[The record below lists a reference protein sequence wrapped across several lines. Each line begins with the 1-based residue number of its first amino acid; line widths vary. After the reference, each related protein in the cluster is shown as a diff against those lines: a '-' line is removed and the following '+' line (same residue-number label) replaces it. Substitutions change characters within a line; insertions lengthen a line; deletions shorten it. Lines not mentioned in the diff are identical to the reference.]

1 MVSVTRVHNLESVLS
16 SHDINEWLMNT
27 GLESHTVE
35 VIGNG
40 VNWLL
45 AEQQSPKAHKVH
57 DTDFVRHGLQIVEI
71 MLELSMDDESL
82 IAALLYPYYGPQATD
97 KKLKEKITNKFGSST
112 LALLD
117 SVRKMANLGLLSS
130 RIKHSAAQAEK
141 IRRMLTAMVEDVRAV
156 VIKLSQQVVYLRD
169 IKSGDEETRVLA
181 AKETQTIFA
190 PLANRLGI
198 GQLKWELEDYSFRYL
213 QPTVYKNIAS
223 SLEERRADR
232 QQYLEDFVNSLSE
245 KMADIGVEAVV
256 YGRPKHIYSIYKK
269 MQKKDYEFSQLF
281 DIRAVRVVTH
291 KLQDCYGALGVIHTN
306 WRHIPSEFDDYVA
319 TPKPNGYQSIHTVI
333 IGPHGKPI
341 EIQIRT
347 QEMHEEAELGVAAHW
362 QYKES
367 DSKNKHVKM
376 SSYEE
381 KIAWLR
387 KLLQWQEEMA
397 DTNDFAEELHNQ
409 VVEDRVYVFTPDGDV
424 VDLPSGSTP
433 LDFAYYVHTN
443 VGHRCIGAKVF
454 NRIVPFTYQLKTGDQ
469 IEIITGKEPN
479 PKRDW
484 LNPNL
489 DYVHS
494 SRARAKIQTWFK
506 QQDKDKNIVEGKQMV
521 EHELNRLDI
530 DWSETSH
537 AVVRFNM
544 NSLDDLLAAIGAG
557 DVRLYQVINYIESKA
572 TNQPKPE
579 IDPRLIQKPRKKSK
593 KNQNGVVLHG
603 VGNLMN
609 QLAGCCNPIMGDDI
623 VGYITQGRG
632 VVIHRSDCEQF
643 KIVMDEHPER
653 FIEASWAEQY
663 SGGFVA
669 NVKIFAN
676 DRSGLLRDI
685 TTILANDKVNV
696 LAMSTDSDVNNQVV
710 TMGLK
715 LEVYNLSA
723 FNRVL
728 DKISQ
733 VEEVM
738 KVKRS

>member
-1 MVSVTRVHNLESVLS
+1 MVSVTRVHNLEQVLT
-16 SHDINEWLMNT
+16 SHNVREWLEAT
-27 GLESHTVE
+27 GLEDHTVDA
-35 VIGNG
+35 INHG
-40 VNWLL
+40 VEWLL
-45 AEQQSPKAHKVH
+45 EQQKRLDAHPVH
-57 DTDFVRHGLQIVEI
+57 DIDFTRQGLQIVEI

-82 IAALLYPYYGPQATD
+82 IAALLYPYFGPQASD
-97 KKLKEKITNKFGSST
+97 KKLKEAIANTFGKNI
-112 LALLD
+112 LALLNG
-117 SVRKMANLGLLSS
+117 VRKMANLGLLSS
-130 RIKHSAAQAEK
+130 RVKHSASQAEN
-141 IRRMLTAMVEDVRAV
+141 IRRMLTAMVEDVRSV
-156 VIKLSQQVVYLRD
+156 VIKLSQQVVYLRN
-169 IKSGDEETRVLA
+169 IKNDDEETKVLA

-198 GQLKWELEDYSFRYL
+198 GQLKWELEDYAFRYL
-213 QPTVYKNIAS
+213 QPDVYKSIAKN
-223 SLEERRADR
+223 LEEKRADR
-232 QQYLEDFVNSLSE
+232 QQYLEDFVQDMSN
-245 KMADIGVEAVV
+245 KMAELDIKAEV

-269 MQKKDYEFSQLF
+269 MQKKDYDFSQLF
-281 DIRAVRVVTH
+281 DIRAVRVVTER
-291 KLQDCYGALGVIHTN
+291 LQDCYSALGVIHTN

-319 TPKPNGYQSIHTVI
+319 TPKPNGYQSIHTVV
-333 IGPHGKPI
+333 IGPQGKPI

-347 QEMHEEAELGVAAHW
+347 LEMHEEAELGVAAHW

-367 DSKNKHVKM
+367 DSKNKSVKM

-397 DTNDFAEELHNQ
+397 DTDEFAEEVHNQ
-409 VVEDRVYVFTPDGDV
+409 VVEDRVYVFTPNGDV
-424 VDLPSGSTP
+424 IDLPSGSTP
-433 LDFAYYVHTN
+433 LDFAYYIHTN

-506 QQDKDKNIVEGKQMV
+506 QQDKDKNIVEGKHLL
-521 EHELNRLDI
+521 ESELNRLDI
-530 DWSETSH
+530 PWENLDK
-537 AVVRFNM
+537 AVARFNL
-544 NSLDDLLAAIGAG
+544 NSVDDLLAGVGGG
-557 DVRLYQVINYIESKA
+557 DVRINQVTNYLQSLREDH
-572 TNQPKPE
+572 QRPE
-579 IDPRLIQKPRKKSK
+579 YDPRLIQKPRKKGK
-593 KNQNGVVLHG
+593 KYQNGVVLQG

-609 QLAGCCNPIMGDDI
+609 QLAGCCNPIAGDDI

-632 VVIHRSDCEQF
+632 VVIHRADCEQF
-643 KIVMDEHPER
+643 KVVMEDHPER

-663 SGGFVA
+663 SGGYVS
-669 NVKIFAN
+669 NVQVFAN
-676 DRSGLLRDI
+676 DRSGLIRDI
-685 TTILANDKVNV
+685 TTILANEKINV
-696 LAMSTDSDVNNQVV
+696 IGMSTDSDVNNQMVK
-710 TMGLK
+710 MGLK

-733 VEEVM
+733 VEEVI
-738 KVKRS
+738 KVKRV

>member
-1 MVSVTRVHNLESVLS
+1 MVSVTRVHKLEDVLV
-16 SHDINEWLMNT
+16 SHNIRLWFAET
-27 GLESHTVE
+27 GLESHTVD
-35 VIGNG
+35 VLTNG
-40 VNWLL
+40 LEWLL
-45 AEQQSPKAHKVH
+45 TEQKNKNAHKVH

-71 MLELSMDDESL
+71 MLELNMDDESL

-97 KKLKEKITNKFGSST
+97 KKFKELIINQFGKST
-112 LALLD
+112 VLLLD
-117 SVRKMANLGLLSS
+117 AVRKMANLGLLSS
-130 RIKHSAAQAEK
+130 RIKHSASQAEK

-156 VIKLSQQVVYLRD
+156 VIKLSQQIVNLRD
-169 IKSGDEETRVLA
+169 IKNGDEETRVLA
-181 AKETQTIFA
+181 AKETQNIYA

-223 SLEERRADR
+223 SLEETRGDR
-232 QQYLEDFVNSLSE
+232 QQYLEDFVKSLTN
-245 KMADIGVEAVV
+245 KMRDIGVDAEV

-269 MQKKDYEFSQLF
+269 MQKKDYDFSQLF
-281 DIRAVRVVTH
+281 DIRAVRVVTQ
-291 KLQDCYGALGVIHTN
+291 KLQDCYGALGVVHTN

-319 TPKPNGYQSIHTVI
+319 TPKPNGYQSIHTVV
-333 IGPHGKPI
+333 IGPQGKPI

-362 QYKES
+362 QYKEG
-367 DSKNKHVKM
+367 DNKVVKM

-409 VVEDRVYVFTPDGDV
+409 VVEDRVYVFTPEGDV

-506 QQDKDKNIVEGKQMV
+506 QQDKEKNILEGKHLV
-521 EHELNRLDI
+521 EHELNQLNI
-530 DWSETSH
+530 PWSETEH
-537 AVVRFNM
+537 AVSRFNM
-544 NSLDDLLAAIGAG
+544 NSLDDLLAAIGG
-557 DVRLYQVINYIESKA
+557 GHVRLYQVINHIEAKCGKQ
-572 TNQPKPE
+572 NKPE
-579 IDPRLIQKPRKKSK
+579 IDPRLIQKPRKKSN
-593 KNQNGVVLHG
+593 KNQNGVMLQG
-603 VGNLMN
+603 VGNLLN
-609 QLAGCCNPIMGDDI
+609 HIAGCCNPIPGDEI
-623 VGYITQGRG
+623 VGFITQGRG
-632 VVIHRSDCEQF
+632 VAIHRPDCAQF
-643 KIVMDEHPER
+643 NTLMDEHPER
-653 FIEASWAEQY
+653 VIEASWAEQY
-663 SGGFVA
+663 SGGFIA
-669 NVKIFAN
+669 NVRILAN

-696 LAMSTDSDVNNQVV
+696 LGMSTDSNVSDQSVKI
-710 TMGLK
+710 GLK
-715 LEVYNLSA
+715 LEVYNLGA
-723 FNRVL
+723 FNRVI
-728 DKISQ
+728 DKITQ
-733 VEEVM
+733 VDEIID
-738 KVKRS
+738 VKRL

>member
-1 MVSVTRVHNLESVLS
+1 MVSVTRVHNLEKVLA
-16 SHDINEWLMNT
+16 SHDIHEWLTNT
-27 GLESHTVE
+27 GLEPHTVD
-35 VIGNG
+35 VIDKG
-40 VNWLL
+40 VTWLL
-45 AEQQSPKAHKVH
+45 SEQQSPKPSKVH
-57 DTDFVRHGLQIVEI
+57 DIDFVRQGLQIVEI

-82 IAALLYPYYGPQATD
+82 VAAMIYPYYGPQATD
-97 KKLKEKITNKFGSST
+97 KKLKEKITNQFGSST
-112 LALLD
+112 LSLLD
-117 SVRKMANLGLLSS
+117 AVRKMANLGLLSS
-130 RIKHSAAQAEK
+130 RVKHSAAQAEK

-169 IKSGDEETRVLA
+169 IKNGDEETRVLA

-213 QPTVYKNIAS
+213 QPSVYKNIAS
-223 SLEERRADR
+223 NLEEKRADR
-232 QQYLEDFVNSLSE
+232 QQYLEDFVSTLSN
-245 KMADIGVEAVV
+245 KMREIGVEAEV

-269 MQKKDYEFSQLF
+269 MQKKDYDFSQLF
-281 DIRAVRVVTH
+281 DIRAVRVTTQ

-333 IGPHGKPI
+333 IGPQGKPI

-367 DSKNKHVKM
+367 DSKNKNVKM

-506 QQDKDKNIVEGKQMV
+506 QQDKDKNIIEGKQMV

-530 DWSETSH
+530 PWSETSH
-537 AVVRFNM
+537 AVERFNM
-544 NSLDDLLAAIGAG
+544 NSIDDLLAAIGAG
-557 DVRLYQVINYIESKA
+557 DVRLYQVINFIESKA

-593 KNQNGVVLHG
+593 KNQNGVVLQG

-632 VVIHRSDCEQF
+632 VVIHRADCDQF
-643 KIVMDEHPER
+643 KVVMDEHPER
-653 FIEASWAEQY
+653 YIEASWAEQY

-685 TTILANDKVNV
+685 TTILANDKINV
-696 LAMSTDSDVNNQVV
+696 LGMTTDSDVNNQVV

-733 VEEVM
+733 VDEVL
-738 KVKRS
+738 KVKRV